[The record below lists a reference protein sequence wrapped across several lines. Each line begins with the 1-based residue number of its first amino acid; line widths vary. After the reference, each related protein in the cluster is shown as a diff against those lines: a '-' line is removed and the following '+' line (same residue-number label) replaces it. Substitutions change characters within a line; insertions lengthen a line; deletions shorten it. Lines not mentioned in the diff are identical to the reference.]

1 MCRRASSR
9 VVCSIIPPHILRCL
23 AERGD
28 QRQRD
33 LAFRTLGFSA
43 HLRGQRQVLT
53 SVSFLGT
60 TPTGVKRR
68 TVYTAGNAMSLPGSL
83 VRGEGAAATGD
94 PAADEAYDGAGTAY
108 DFFQAAFNRNSLD
121 DRGLRLDSTVHFGN
135 GYDNAHWNGQQ
146 MLYGDGDGTVFKR
159 FTASLDVI
167 GHELTHGITQYE
179 AELNYQGQSG
189 ALNEHFSDVFGSLLK
204 QYVAKQ
210 TAAQAD
216 WLIGRELL
224 EPTVKGV
231 AVRSLKAP
239 GTAYDDPL
247 LGVDPQPDHMKKFV
261 QTEDDNGG
269 VHINSGI
276 PNKAFYNFATGLGG
290 NAWDRPGRIWYVTLC
305 NELSSNATFQDCAD
319 KTFKVAKD
327 LYGAAVAKE
336 VRSAWKGV
344 GITVQAV
351 TVSGAAATQTPAN
364 KPAAKPAPKQAP
376 AKQKAPAKTTKK
388 AKKK

>member
-1 MCRRASSR
+1 GAMCRRASSR

-83 VRGEGAAATGD
+83 VRGEG
-94 PAADEAYDGAGTAY
+94 PAY

-224 EPTVKGV
+224 EPTVKG
-231 AVRSLKAP
+231 
-239 GTAYDDPL
+239 
-247 LGVDPQPDHMKKFV
+247 
-261 QTEDDNGG
+261 
-269 VHINSGI
+269 
-276 PNKAFYNFATGLGG
+276 
-290 NAWDRPGRIWYVTLC
+290 
-305 NELSSNATFQDCAD
+305 
-319 KTFKVAKD
+319 
-327 LYGAAVAKE
+327 
-336 VRSAWKGV
+336 
-344 GITVQAV
+344 
-351 TVSGAAATQTPAN
+351 
-364 KPAAKPAPKQAP
+364 
-376 AKQKAPAKTTKK
+376 
-388 AKKK
+388 